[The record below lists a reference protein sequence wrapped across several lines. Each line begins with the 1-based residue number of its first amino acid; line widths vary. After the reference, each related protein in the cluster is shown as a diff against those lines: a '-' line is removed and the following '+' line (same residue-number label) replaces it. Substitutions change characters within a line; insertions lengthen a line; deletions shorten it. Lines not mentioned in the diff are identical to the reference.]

1 MFYVSAVIAGFMQS
15 NGKKIKSIPSKMYRL
30 WQIGGTHTRITPA
43 SGRGGGER
51 ISPNSTALDE
61 VVLLQI
67 KNNEPKF
74 RS

>member
-1 MFYVSAVIAGFMQS
+1 MVKRS
-15 NGKKIKSIPSKMYRL
+15 NQNPQKCIPE

-51 ISPNSTALDE
+51 ISPNSIALDE

-74 RS
+74 RSQV